1 MQAEQPI
8 ASYNGNPQ
16 KENGYTPI
24 ANELLEAILLYPFT
38 ARHLSIIL
46 CVCRMTY
53 GYSKK
58 SDALSGWQIANMT
71 NIDRSHISRSLE
83 ELIKLNVIIK
93 HPVGRYSHGVVVYEL
108 SLNKHYDTWT
118 TVAKTAR
125 VPKQPPLLNHGITV
139 AETATEPLPKQ
150 PTHKAIKTTKAIYV
164 EILDY
169 LNEKAGKKF
178 RPVKAN
184 LDFIKA
190 RLNEYSVDD
199 LKLVVDVKVK
209 QWLTDEK
216 MNQFLRPSTLFNA
229 TNCAQYVS
237 EEPVKNITPEWAK
250 FS

>member
-150 PTHKAIKTTKAIYV
+150 PTHKAIKTTKANSQKTSIPQNFTV
-164 EILDY
+164 SDRVIKWAAEKGFHSLDSHY
-169 LNEKAGKKF
+169 ENFLITCEKFGYKY
-178 RPVKAN
+178 AN
-184 LDFIKA
+184 WDTAFMDAI
-190 RLNEYSVDD
+190 R
-199 LKLVVDVKVK
+199 
-209 QWLTDEK
+209 
-216 MNQFLRPSTLFNA
+216 
-229 TNCAQYVS
+229 
-237 EEPVKNITPEWAK
+237 KNWAK
-250 FS
+250 VPEKPLAKSSFDNFAVNKLLGRT